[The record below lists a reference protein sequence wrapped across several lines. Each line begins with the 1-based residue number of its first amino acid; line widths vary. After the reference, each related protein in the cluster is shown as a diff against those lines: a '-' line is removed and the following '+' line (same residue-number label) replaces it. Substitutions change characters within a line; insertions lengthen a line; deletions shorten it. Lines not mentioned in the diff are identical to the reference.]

1 MDRPIEKRPS
11 RDPTTGSPRPNPPPA
26 KSPRN
31 PDEHLYGG
39 GDNKPGYRDSDPAER
54 QRDESSRRN
63 RDDLDDS

>member
-39 GDNKPGYRDSDPAER
+39 GGGDGKPGYRDSDPAER
-54 QRDESSRRN
+54 DESPRRN